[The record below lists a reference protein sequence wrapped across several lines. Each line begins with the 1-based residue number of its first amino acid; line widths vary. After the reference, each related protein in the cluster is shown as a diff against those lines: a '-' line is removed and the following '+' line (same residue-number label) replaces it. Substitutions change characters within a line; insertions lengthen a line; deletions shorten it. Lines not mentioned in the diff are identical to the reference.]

1 MLEERRNELEGSEPL
16 PSDPP
21 NNTEAGASLKSQESD
36 AAAPLPSDPPN
47 NT

>member
-1 MLEERRNELEGSEPL
+1 MVDDRINEPEGSEPL

-21 NNTEAGASLKSQESD
+21 NNTEAGANLSPMDSE
-36 AAAPLPSDPPN
+36 APAPSDPPN

>member
-1 MLEERRNELEGSEPL
+1 MLEDRINEPDGAEPL

-21 NNTEAGASLKSQESD
+21 NNTDPAASLRSPEED
-36 AAAPLPSDPPN
+36 APAPSDPPN

>member
-1 MLEERRNELEGSEPL
+1 MLEERMNEPEGSEPL

-21 NNTEAGASLKSQESD
+21 NNTEAGASLRSQEPD
-36 AAAPLPSDPPN
+36 APSPSDPPN